1 MLASRIIDLNSH
13 RFRRQTA
20 CRELVMPLRNQRTI
34 RKETSAEGVGFLT
47 GADVSLRFL
56 PAPENHGVVFQ
67 RVDLNGQPSVPAT
80 HEFLVPRQ
88 RRTGISGNG
97 ATIELVEHVMSALAG
112 LQVDNCLIE
121 INAPETPGFDGS
133 CKAVVDA
140 LLLADFEEQ
149 SATKPQLRVSKPLHV
164 TAENGSMIDARPFGC
179 EGQTITYLLD
189 YGPNSPIPAQSYTV
203 NVTPESFVNEICF
216 ARTFILDSEIASL
229 KALGYGP
236 RTTAKD
242 LLVFTADGVLD
253 NELKAADECARH
265 KILDCIGDFA
275 LTGYDVQGYF
285 NAWRTGHQTN
295 HELMRQL
302 QEASAAH
309 EAESQA
315 A

>member
-1 MLASRIIDLNSH
+1 MS
-13 RFRRQTA
+13 
-20 CRELVMPLRNQRTI
+20 LRSQRTI
-34 RKETSAEGVGFLT
+34 RQETTAEGVGFLT
-47 GADVSLRFL
+47 GADVTLRFL
-56 PAPENHGVVFQ
+56 PAPENHGIVFQ
-67 RVDLNGQPSVPAT
+67 RVDLNGKPCVPAT

-140 LLLADFEEQ
+140 LLIADFEEQ
-149 SATKPQLRVSKPLHV
+149 SAEKPMLRVSQPLHV
-164 TAENGSMIDARPFGC
+164 IADDGSTIDARPFGRD
-179 EGQTITYLLD
+179 GLTITYVLD
-189 YGPNSPIPAQSYTV
+189 YGATSPISAQNCTV
-203 NVTPESFVNEICF
+203 NVTPESFVNDICF

-242 LLVFTADGVLD
+242 LLVFSADGVLD
-253 NELKAADECARH
+253 NKLKTDDECARH

-275 LTGYDVQGYF
+275 LTGCDVQGYF

-302 QEASAAH
+302 QDTAAEH
-309 EAESQA
+309 QTKSQVA
-315 A
+315 

>member
-1 MLASRIIDLNSH
+1 MV
-13 RFRRQTA
+13 
-20 CRELVMPLRNQRTI
+20 CRELFMAARNQRTI
-34 RKETSAEGVGFLT
+34 RKETTAEGVGFLT
-47 GADVSLRFL
+47 GADVKLRFL

-67 RVDLNGQPSVPAT
+67 RVDLADKPRVPAT

-140 LLLADFEEQ
+140 LLIADFEEQ
-149 SATKPQLRVSKPLHV
+149 SASKTQLRVPQPLNV
-164 TAENGSMIDARPFGC
+164 TAEDGSMIDARPFGR
-179 EGQTITYLLD
+179 EGQTITYVLD
-189 YGPNSPIPAQSYTV
+189 YGPNSPIPAQNYTV

-229 KALGYGP
+229 KALGYGS

-275 LTGYDVQGYF
+275 LTGCDVQGYF

-302 QEASAAH
+302 QDAAAEHDLEAQVA
-309 EAESQA
+309 
-315 A
+315 